1 MMGRWGW
8 RIAAVAALVA
18 VLGVGGPLVRAA
30 GPAGKLVVIGGGGV
44 PDAVLK
50 RTLEMAGGPVAKV
63 VVFPQA
69 SELAETGDVNVKMW
83 KDAGATDVR
92 WLPVTDL
99 PAARKAVEVATLV
112 WFPGGDQAKLTA
124 ALLGTGLP
132 ELIQKRYEAG
142 AIVAGTSAGAAV
154 MSSIMLTGDADL
166 QSVTVGATKTIPG
179 FGFWPGVIVDQHFL
193 KRQREAR
200 LISLVLDHP
209 DLIAVGIDEK
219 TAVIV
224 SGRRFEVVGQS
235 TVLVFDA
242 RKTAVEKRAVG
253 QLSAARGI
261 TMHVLTAW
269 MTFEY

>member
-1 MMGRWGW
+1 MQRTFW
-8 RIAAVAALVA
+8 RHL
-18 VLGVGGPLVRAA
+18 VLGVGLTLALSIPALAA
-30 GPAGKLVVIGGGGV
+30 EPTGKLVVIGGGGV

-50 RTLEMAGGPVAKV
+50 RTLEMAGGATAKI

-83 KDAGATDVR
+83 KDIGATDVR

-99 PAARKAVEVATLV
+99 PAARKAVEAATLI

-124 ALLGTGLP
+124 ALIGTGIP
-132 ELIQKRYEAG
+132 EIIQRRYDAG
-142 AIVAGTSAGAAV
+142 AIVSGTSAGAAV

-200 LISLVLDHP
+200 LISLVLEHP
-209 DLIAVGIDEK
+209 TLIGVGIDEK

-224 SGRRFEVVGQS
+224 SGRRFEVMGQS
-235 TVLVFDA
+235 TVTVFDA
-242 RKTAVEKRAVG
+242 RKAAVEDRAAG
-253 QLSAARGI
+253 QLSAGRNI
-261 TMHVLTAW
+261 TMHVLTAG
-269 MTFEY
+269 MVFEY

>member
-1 MMGRWGW
+1 MQRTCW
-8 RIAAVAALVA
+8 RYL
-18 VLGVGGPLVRAA
+18 VLGVVLTLGFPIRALA
-30 GPAGKLVVIGGGGV
+30 AEPAGKLVVVGGGGV

-50 RTLEMAGGPVAKV
+50 RTLDMAGGAAARV

-69 SELAETGDVNVKMW
+69 SELPETGDVNVKMW
-83 KDAGATDVR
+83 KDIGATDVR

-99 PAARKAVEVATLV
+99 PAARKAVEAATLI

-124 ALLGTGLP
+124 ALMGTGIP
-132 ELIQKRYEAG
+132 EIIQRRYEAG
-142 AIVAGTSAGAAV
+142 AIVSGTSAGAAV

-200 LISLVLDHP
+200 LLSLVLEHP
-209 DLIAVGIDEK
+209 DLIGVGIDEK

-224 SGRRFEVVGQS
+224 SGRRFEVVGAS
-235 TVLVFDA
+235 TVLVMDA
-242 RKTAVEKRAVG
+242 RKAVIDKRAPG
-253 QLSAARGI
+253 QLSAAGGV
-261 TMHVLTAW
+261 TLHVLTAG
-269 MTFEY
+269 MEFEY